1 MQQLWNTTIP
11 QIETKEHAE
20 ICYRAK
26 VKVKDTYDFMG
37 AGMEYMEKIAEPQC
51 MWFSN
56 FFQAAQAQHFFYF

>member
-20 ICYRAK
+20 ICYRAN

-51 MWFSN
+51 MWSRN
-56 FFQAAQAQHFFYF
+56 FFQAAQAQHFFFF